1 MEQESGQPE
10 VDRKYLGQ
18 QKIVKFRNRSPY
30 TVFAI
35 FDKIKFWFD
44 SSRSKC
50 ARRQAQFGCKLEI
63 TTDLYDSL
71 RISDLGLTHYPKTSS
86 IWDGWKIALSK

>member
-1 MEQESGQPE
+1 MFLNKRLGIGKRLNGARVWTTGNKPE
-10 VDRKYLGQ
+10 VVEN
-18 QKIVKFRNRSPY
+18 VKFRNRSPY

-71 RISDLGLTHYPKTSS
+71 RISDLV
-86 IWDGWKIALSK
+86 